1 MSQLDV
7 ANIFGQKTATNL
19 PEIIRIPEQNPYV
32 QTFNKVTKTISL
44 YGDDVEA
51 KRKEIRQYFHDTFTL
66 YEKLFEVLK
75 SDDVFYLRPGF
86 LLFKKKK
93 ISSNTKTKFLKKKLE
108 PLRHPLV
115 FYFGHTAAFFINK
128 LVLGKYL
135 YERVNPRIESLV
147 AVGVDEMS
155 WDDLNDTHYDWPTI
169 PELRNYRK

>member
-93 ISSNTKTKFLKKKLE
+93 N
-108 PLRHPLV
+108 
-115 FYFGHTAAFFINK
+115 FF
-128 LVLGKYL
+128 KY
-135 YERVNPRIESLV
+135 
-147 AVGVDEMS
+147 
-155 WDDLNDTHYDWPTI
+155 
-169 PELRNYRK
+169 